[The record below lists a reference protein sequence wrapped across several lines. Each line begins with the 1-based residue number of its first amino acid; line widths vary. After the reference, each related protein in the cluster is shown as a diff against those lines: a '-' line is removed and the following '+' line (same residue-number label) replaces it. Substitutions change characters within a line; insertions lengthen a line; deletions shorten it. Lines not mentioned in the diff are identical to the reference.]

1 MSLLTSN
8 VGRKVLMAVS
18 GLFLVLFAVAHLVGN
33 STIWLGSGW
42 INAYAEHL
50 HGLPVVVWPFRA
62 FMLFMLCVH
71 VFFGIT
77 LTLENWGAN
86 PGKYA
91 VKKQQ
96 KITLASK
103 TMIWTGLALLVFLVL
118 HLLHFTIKAL
128 PGVVQIMDS
137 HGRPD
142 VYTMMVVGMY
152 NILPAVLYVLA
163 MAVLFLHTSHGIGS
177 IFQTIGLNNDKTL
190 PRFNLAATLLATV
203 FLVGFGAIPVFIAA
217 HFLN

>member
-33 STIWLGSGW
+33 STIWFGPGW

-50 HGLPVVVWPFRA
+50 HALPFVVWPFRA

-71 VFFGIT
+71 IFFAIT

-96 KITLASK
+96 RITLASK
-103 TMIWTGLALLVFLVL
+103 TMIWTGLTLLVFIVL

-128 PGVVQIMDS
+128 PGVVQVVDS

-142 VYTMMVVGMY
+142 VYTMMVAGMY
-152 NILPAVLYVLA
+152 SVLPAALYVLA
-163 MAVLFLHTSHGIGS
+163 MAVLFLHTSHGIQS
-177 IFQTIGLNNDKTL
+177 IFQTFGLNNDKTL
-190 PRFNLAATLLATV
+190 PKFTLSAKLLAAV

>member
-33 STIWLGSGW
+33 STIWFGAGW

-50 HGLPVVVWPFRA
+50 HELPFVVWPFRA
-62 FMLFMLCVH
+62 FMLFTLCVH
-71 VFFGIT
+71 IFFGIT
-77 LTLENWGAN
+77 LTLENWGAS
-86 PGKYA
+86 PSKYA
-91 VKKQQ
+91 VKKTQ
-96 KITLASK
+96 KVTLSSK
-103 TMIWTGLALLVFLVL
+103 TMIWSGLTLLVFIVL

-142 VYTMMVVGMY
+142 VYTMMVAGMY
-152 NILPAVLYVLA
+152 SILPAALYVLA
-163 MAVLFLHTSHGIGS
+163 MVVLFLHTSHGIGS
-177 IFQTIGLNNDKTL
+177 IFQTIGINNDKTL
-190 PRFNLAATLLATV
+190 PKFNLAAKLLAAV
-203 FLVGFGAIPVFIAA
+203 FLVGFGAIPVLIAA